1 MGRLTGKTVLI
12 TGAARGQGR
21 AHAIRL
27 AEEGADI
34 VATDICTQLP
44 EIAYAMSTRDDLDH
58 TAKLVEQLDR
68 RCLAFTADAGDL
80 GRMRE
85 VVDEAVAEFGHLDA
99 VVINHGLSTPHSI
112 DQEDAD
118 AIFDAIVAANLT
130 AVWRTARA
138 AVPALRASGGGGI
151 VITSSAAG
159 IRAFGGLPGYVAS
172 KQGVLGLMQAL
183 AIELAPSGIRV
194 NAVCPGNVATP
205 MLHNQFLQS
214 LFAGGKPD
222 ATKDDMVFPAKAMSL
237 QEVPWV
243 EPEAISNGVLYLLSD
258 EAKYVTGIALPI
270 DTGMLAQPPGI
281 TAFIGEHLA
290 PQG

>member
-1 MGRLTGKTVLI
+1 MGRLAGKTVLI

-21 AHAIRL
+21 AHAVRL

-44 EIAYAMSTRDDLDH
+44 EIAYTMSTRDDLDH
-58 TAKLVEQLDR
+58 TVKLVEQLDR

-80 GRMRE
+80 VRMRE
-85 VVDEAVAEFGHLDA
+85 VVDEAVAELGHLDA

-138 AVPALRASGGGGI
+138 VVPALRASGGGGI

-205 MLHNQFLQS
+205 MLHNPFLQS

-222 ATKDDMVFPAKAMSL
+222 ATVDDMVFPARAMSL
-237 QEVPWV
+237 MGVPWV

-281 TAFIGEHLA
+281 TGFIGEHLA
-290 PQG
+290 SQG